1 MLNSEKAIFAMND
14 VDDNHLESARELL
27 GYRTEYAV
35 RRPIK
40 KRIITFALAAALIL
54 GLGAAAYA
62 IYRAAMHTRI
72 PAEGTTDYHVL
83 YQADP
88 EATPQLLHVDFD
100 KTKLA
105 LSFDVPEGG
114 YFPVMKVSGLPGE
127 SENWQK
133 TSFYDMLVTAQVF
146 GLPWEMK
153 QVDQENMEIDTAQ
166 ELPAVQIPDREPQ
179 ELLNSAGMDAE
190 TAKNWFTG
198 YIYRNRDRD
207 IAGDNMDIIRVD
219 LFGGYKLH
227 GQEVILGAFSPEG
240 VEANPVKEGTLGEF
254 QMVEV
259 QMLQASGAIDNH
271 LFLFHPEKYYLL
283 HICGNGTYY
292 DFSVLEQI
300 GQNIDVTE
308 TSLYVDSY
316 ENKVNFILAD
326 LAAG

>member
-1 MLNSEKAIFAMND
+1 MLNSEKTIFAMND
-14 VDDNHLESARELL
+14 VDDNHLESAREML
-27 GYRTEYAV
+27 GYKTGYAV
-35 RRPIK
+35 RHPMK
-40 KRIITFALAAALIL
+40 KRIITFALAATLIL

-72 PAEGTTDYHVL
+72 PEEGTTEYHVL

-316 ENKVNFILAD
+316 ENLVDFILAD

>member
-1 MLNSEKAIFAMND
+1 MLNSEKAMFAMND
-14 VDDNHLESARELL
+14 MDDRHLESARLRL
-27 GYRTEYAV
+27 EYQTGERPRHAV
-35 RRPIK
+35 K

-54 GLGAAAYA
+54 GLGVVAYA
-62 IYRAAMHTRI
+62 VYRATMYTRV
-72 PAEGTTDYHVL
+72 PEKGTTEYHVL

-88 EATPQLLHVDFD
+88 EATPQLLHVDFE

-114 YFPVMKVSGLPGE
+114 YFPVMRASGLPGE

-207 IAGDNMDIIRVD
+207 IAGDNMDIIRID
-219 LFGGYKLH
+219 LYGGYKLH
-227 GQEVILGAFSPEG
+227 GQEVILGAFSPDG
-240 VEANPVKEGTLGEF
+240 AEARKVKEDKLGEY

-283 HICGNGTYY
+283 HISGNGTYY
-292 DFSVLEQI
+292 DFPVLEQI
-300 GQNIDVTE
+300 GQNIAVTE
-308 TSLYVDSY
+308 TSLHVDSY

>member
-1 MLNSEKAIFAMND
+1 M
-14 VDDNHLESARELL
+14 L
-27 GYRTEYAV
+27 GYETGKRAGNTF
-35 RRPIK
+35 K

-54 GLGAAAYA
+54 GLSVAAYA
-62 IYRAAMHTRI
+62 IYRATMYTRE
-72 PAEGTTDYHVL
+72 PEEGTTEYHVL
-83 YQADP
+83 YQSDP
-88 EATPQLLHVDFD
+88 NDMPQLLHVNFD

-114 YFPVMKVSGLPGE
+114 YFPVMRVSGLPGE

>member
-1 MLNSEKAIFAMND
+1 MLNSEKVMFAMND
-14 VDDNHLESARELL
+14 MDDEHLESARLRL
-27 GYRTEYAV
+27 GYYTGGSIKHV
-35 RRPIK
+35 VK

-54 GLGAAAYA
+54 GLGAAAFA

-83 YQADP
+83 YQADS

-166 ELPAVQIPDREPQ
+166 ELPTVQIPDREPQ
-179 ELLNSAGMDAE
+179 ELLNSAGMDAK

-198 YIYRNRDRD
+198 YIYRNRDKD
-207 IAGDNMDIIRVD
+207 ISGDNMDIIRID
-219 LFGGYKLH
+219 LYGGYKLH
-227 GQEVILGAFSPEG
+227 GQEVILGAFSPDGAEVG
-240 VEANPVKEGTLGEF
+240 PVQEGTLGEY

-271 LFLFHPEKYYLL
+271 IFLFHPEKYYLL
-283 HICGNGTYY
+283 HISGNGTYY
-292 DFSVLEQI
+292 DFPVLEQI
-300 GQNIDVTE
+300 GQNITVTE
-308 TSLYVDSY
+308 TSLHVDSY
-316 ENKVNFILAD
+316 ENMVNFILAD